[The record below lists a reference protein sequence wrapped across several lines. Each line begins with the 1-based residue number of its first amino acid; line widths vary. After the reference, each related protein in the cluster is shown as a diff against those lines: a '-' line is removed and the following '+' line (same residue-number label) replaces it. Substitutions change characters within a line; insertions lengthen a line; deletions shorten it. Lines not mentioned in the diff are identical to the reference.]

1 MQACVRFGICVRLG
15 VFVFLVVLLSLRVR
29 ACIPSRK
36 RPVVGLYVCVRVC
49 SCFMGAGFVRAFVY
63 ASLTGI
69 CLFFLR
75 DP

>member
-1 MQACVRFGICVRLG
+1 MCRVRFCICVRLG
-15 VFVFLVVLLSLRVR
+15 VFVLFFELLSFRVL
-29 ACIPSRK
+29 AFIRK

-49 SCFMGAGFVRAFVY
+49 SCCMGAGSVRAFVY